1 MQRPLNGVGFVRP
14 GNPRVRS
21 PRRPALCCTADLTPV
36 AHTPPDPNDLGARFL
51 SAADGADTPA
61 QSLSALQEAYARQTV
76 ELQRTRAELDQLL
89 DASIEM
95 SVQAEAGRSAEL
107 ASRAKSEFLAT
118 ISHEIR
124 TPLHGILGNA
134 ELLLGTR
141 LDEDQKRCV
150 RLLRSSA
157 QALTDILNDVLDYSK
172 IEAGRMDLHA
182 EPFDLGACAKDAA
195 ALFESVARD
204 KGLRLHLQLPQ
215 DLPRAVLGDASRLR
229 QVLLN
234 LLANAVKFT
243 ARGEVRLEI
252 EPAMPRDTVDPDS
265 GTAAYRVV
273 VQDTGIGI
281 PADQVKLL
289 FEPFQQLDA
298 SMTRRFGGTG
308 LGLAI
313 SQRLVGLM
321 GGTIQA
327 DSREGEGS
335 RFHFT
340 LRWPIARDL
349 GAGAMSAPRLDA
361 SMARE
366 QPMSILLVEDN
377 ATNQVVGLEMLGR
390 LGYSAALAVDGYAA
404 VEAQRKGLHDLIL
417 MDIQMPGMDGVEAA
431 RCIRALPNV
440 QRPRIVALT
449 ANAAA
454 QDRQAYLEAG
464 MDDHLAKPFEM
475 KDLAAVITR
484 AFKARHARQTVPAEA
499 VQVLDDAIRESL
511 KSQFGTAFLQRLDET
526 YLRTA
531 APLMQAADA
540 AMAAGDGPALQRA
553 AHALKSS
560 SANVGATTLSRLC
573 AELEVLGKQG
583 PLKDGGPLMALT
595 ERTWLQ
601 VQRALLPQQTC

>member
-1 MQRPLNGVGFVRP
+1 MTDTR
-14 GNPRVRS
+14 
-21 PRRPALCCTADLTPV
+21 A
-36 AHTPPDPNDLGARFL
+36 DPNDLGARFV
-51 SAADGADTPA
+51 SEAETTGTPEQA
-61 QSLSALQEAYARQTV
+61 LAALQEAHARQTL
-76 ELQRTRAELDQLL
+76 ELQRVRADLDKLL

-95 SVQAEAGRSAEL
+95 SVQAEAGRSSEL

-172 IEAGRMDLHA
+172 IEAGRLELTT
-182 EPFDLGACAKDAA
+182 EPFDLGACAADAA

-204 KGLRLHLQLPQ
+204 KGLRLQLRLPQ
-215 DLPRAVLGDASRLR
+215 DLPPAVVGDGSRLR

-243 ARGEVRLEI
+243 ARGEVSLVL
-252 EPAMPRDTVDPDS
+252 EPATPSAPFGPASEKVT
-265 GTAAYRVV
+265 YRVA

-281 PADQVKLL
+281 PADRLKLL

-321 GGTIQA
+321 GGTIRA

-340 LRWPIARDL
+340 LTWPTAQNL
-349 GAGAMSAPRLDA
+349 SPTAVSGPRLDA
-361 SMARE
+361 SLART

-377 ATNQVVGLEMLGR
+377 PTNQAVGLEMLGR
-390 LGYSAALAVDGYAA
+390 LGYSAGLAVDGHAA

-417 MDIQMPGMDGVEAA
+417 MDIQMPGMDGVEAS
-431 RCIRALPNV
+431 RRIRALHGV
-440 QRPRIVALT
+440 QHPRIVALT

-454 QDRQAYLEAG
+454 EDRQAYLDAG

-475 KDLAAVITR
+475 KDLAAVISR
-484 AFKARHARQTVPAEA
+484 AFTARQTRQTVPTES
-499 VQVLDDAIRESL
+499 VEVLDDAVRDSL
-511 KSQFGTAFLQRLDET
+511 TRQFGRAFVERLDET

-531 APLMQAADA
+531 APLVQAAGA
-540 AMAAGDGPALQRA
+540 AMTAGDGPALQRA

-560 SANVGATTLSRLC
+560 SANVGAVALSRLC
-573 AELEVLGKQG
+573 AELEVLGKKGQ
-583 PLKDGGPLMALT
+583 LKEAGPLMAT
-595 ERTWLQ
+595 AERSWLR
-601 VQRALLPQQTC
+601 VQQALQKPQTR

>member
-1 MQRPLNGVGFVRP
+1 MSDTR
-14 GNPRVRS
+14 
-21 PRRPALCCTADLTPV
+21 A
-36 AHTPPDPNDLGARFL
+36 DPNEHGARFV
-51 SAADGADTPA
+51 SGSESTGTPEQA
-61 QSLSALQEAYARQTV
+61 LATLQEAHAQQTL
-76 ELQRTRAELDQLL
+76 ELQRVRADLDRLL

-172 IEAGRMDLHA
+172 IEAGRLGLNT
-182 EPFDLGACAKDAA
+182 EPFDLGACATDAA
-195 ALFESVARD
+195 ALFESVARN
-204 KGLRLHLQLPQ
+204 KGLRLQLRLPH
-215 DLPRAVLGDASRLR
+215 DLPPAVVGDASRLR

-243 ARGEVRLEI
+243 ARGEVSLVLE
-252 EPAMPRDTVDPDS
+252 PTTPSAPFGP
-265 GTAAYRVV
+265 GTTEVTYRVV

-281 PADQVKLL
+281 RADRLKLL

-321 GGTIQA
+321 GGTIKA

-340 LRWPIARDL
+340 LTWPTAQNL
-349 GAGAMSAPRLDA
+349 GPAATAGPRLDA
-361 SMARE
+361 SLART

-377 ATNQVVGLEMLGR
+377 ATNQAVGLEMLDR
-390 LGYSAALAVDGYAA
+390 LGYSAALAVDGLAA
-404 VEAQRKGLHDLIL
+404 VQAQREGLYDLIL

-431 RCIRALPNV
+431 RCIRALHSV

-454 QDRQAYLEAG
+454 EDRQAYLDAG

-475 KDLAAVITR
+475 RDLAAVITR
-484 AFKARHARQTVPAEA
+484 AFKARQTQETVPTDSA
-499 VQVLDDAIRESL
+499 QVLDDAIRDSL
-511 KSQFGTAFLQRLDET
+511 KRQFGQAFLERLDET

-531 APLMQAADA
+531 APLVH
-540 AMAAGDGPALQRA
+540 AAGAALAAEDGPALQRA

-560 SANVGATTLSRLC
+560 SANVGAVALSRLC
-573 AELEVLGKQG
+573 AELEILGKKGQ
-583 PLKDGGPLMALT
+583 LNEAVPLMTAAERSWLGVQQAL
-595 ERTWLQ
+595 
-601 VQRALLPQQTC
+601 QRPQTR

>member
-1 MQRPLNGVGFVRP
+1 MTDTR
-14 GNPRVRS
+14 
-21 PRRPALCCTADLTPV
+21 A
-36 AHTPPDPNDLGARFL
+36 DPNDHGARFV
-51 SAADGADTPA
+51 SGVQRTAAPEQALA
-61 QSLSALQEAYARQTV
+61 ALQEAHARQTL
-76 ELQRTRAELDQLL
+76 ELQRVRADLDKLL

-95 SVQAEAGRSAEL
+95 SVQAEAGRSSEL

-141 LDEDQKRCV
+141 LDEDQERCV

-172 IEAGRMDLHA
+172 IEAGRLELNT
-182 EPFDLGACAKDAA
+182 EPFDLVACATDAA

-204 KGLRLHLQLPQ
+204 KGLRLHLRLPQ
-215 DLPRAVLGDASRLR
+215 DLPPAVVGDGSRLR

-243 ARGEVRLEI
+243 ARGEVSLVL
-252 EPAMPRDTVDPDS
+252 EPATPSAPFGPASTKV
-265 GTAAYRVV
+265 TYHVA

-281 PADQVKLL
+281 PADRLKLL

-321 GGTIQA
+321 GGTIRA
-327 DSREGEGS
+327 DSREDEGS

-340 LRWPIARDL
+340 LTWPTAQNLRPTSVS
-349 GAGAMSAPRLDA
+349 GHRLDA
-361 SMARE
+361 SLART

-377 ATNQVVGLEMLGR
+377 PTNQAVGLEMLGR
-390 LGYSAALAVDGYAA
+390 LGYSAALAVDGHAA
-404 VEAQRKGLHDLIL
+404 VEAQCKGLHDLIL
-417 MDIQMPGMDGVEAA
+417 MDIQMPGMDGVEAS
-431 RCIRALPNV
+431 RRIRALHGV

-454 QDRQAYLEAG
+454 EDRQAYLDAG

-484 AFKARHARQTVPAEA
+484 AFKARQTRQTVPTESME
-499 VQVLDDAIRESL
+499 VLDDAVRDSL
-511 KSQFGTAFLQRLDET
+511 THQFGRAFVERLDET

-531 APLMQAADA
+531 APLVQAAGA
-540 AMAAGDGPALQRA
+540 ATTAGDGPGLLRA

-560 SANVGATTLSRLC
+560 SANVGAVALSRLC
-573 AELEVLGKQG
+573 AELEILGKKGQ
-583 PLKDGGPLMALT
+583 LNEAGPLMAT
-595 ERTWLQ
+595 AERSWLQ
-601 VQRALLPQQTC
+601 VQQALQKPQTR